1 MAQTTLPMPGTGG
14 PTTPA
19 RVPVLS
25 VDIDH
30 LSWAQAL
37 VRFRTAQFIVTPN
50 IDHLYNLRRNPAF
63 QAAYRRADLVLCDSR
78 VLSLLSGFCCGTH
91 LPQIAGSDYF
101 PAVCR
106 YYQNDESVRI
116 FLLGGT
122 TAAHAE
128 RAAERLRSQYQARI
142 VGHFSPPFDFEHDEA
157 QVAGIV
163 ARIAASGA
171 TVVAVGLGSP
181 KQELLIA
188 RLLEMP
194 TGASTFVAIG
204 ATIDFESGLLRR
216 APKLVTR
223 AGVEWLYRF
232 LQEPRRLFVRYF
244 VHDPVVIF
252 WLLRRRLRGH

>member
-1 MAQTTLPMPGTGG
+1 MADTNSPVPQR
-14 PTTPA
+14 PA
-19 RVPVLS
+19 KVPVLAIE
-25 VDIDH
+25 IDH
-30 LSWAQAL
+30 LDWAQAL
-37 VRFRTAQFIVTPN
+37 ARFRTARFIVTPN
-50 IDHLYNLRRNPAF
+50 IDHLYNLQRHAGF

-78 VLSLLSGFCCGTH
+78 ILSLLSKSCCGTH

-106 YYQNDESVRI
+106 HYRDDDSVRI

-122 TAAHAE
+122 TPAHAQ
-128 RAAERLRSQYQARI
+128 RAAEGLRARHQARI
-142 VGHFSPPFDFEHDEA
+142 VGHFSPPFGFEHDEA
-157 QVAGIV
+157 QVADIV

-181 KQELLIA
+181 KQEVLIA
-188 RLLEMP
+188 RLLDLP
-194 TGASTFVAIG
+194 TGAATFVAIG

-232 LQEPRRLFVRYF
+232 LQEPRRLFARYF
-244 VHDPVVIF
+244 VHDPLVLF
-252 WLLRRRLRGH
+252 WLLRRRLRGQ